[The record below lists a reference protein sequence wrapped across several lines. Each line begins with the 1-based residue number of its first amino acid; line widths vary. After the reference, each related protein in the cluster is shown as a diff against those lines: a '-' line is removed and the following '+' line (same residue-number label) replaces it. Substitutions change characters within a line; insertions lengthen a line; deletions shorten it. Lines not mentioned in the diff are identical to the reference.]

1 MTIRDL
7 LAAESINLNGTPAG
21 KTEALNQCIDLM
33 EKSGKIADV
42 EKYRK
47 GVFAREEEGTTGIG
61 MGIAIPHCK
70 SDAVTKAGLAAMVVK
85 DGVEFESLDGT
96 PAKIIFLIAAPN
108 TEDNVHLQVLSK
120 LSVMLMDEQFTNSL
134 INAGSVDEFLNIIDS
149 AEKAKDEKEAA
160 KEAKAKEPVEVK
172 KDDVFI
178 VAVTACP
185 TGIAHTYMAAEAIE
199 KKAKELGYQV
209 KVETRG
215 SGGAKNVLTDD
226 EIAKAAGVI
235 VACDTNVPTDRFDG
249 KKVIECQVSDG
260 INKAEELIK
269 RIASG
274 DAPVF
279 KASGKKEASH
289 SSVSGKESIG
299 HQIYKHLMNGVSH
312 MLPFVVGGGILI
324 AIAFLIDGFSVD
336 LNSLP
341 ADQRANFGT
350 ITQAAA
356 LFKGI
361 GGTAFGFMLPILAG
375 FIAMSIADRPGL
387 AVGFV
392 GGSIA
397 ANGTSGFLGALV
409 AGFVAGYIVLLLKKV
424 FSKLPESL
432 DGMKPVLLYP
442 LLGIFLVGV
451 IMQFVVEPPI
461 GALNTAIN
469 NGLNGLNGASA
480 VVLGILLGGMMS
492 VDMGGPVNKAAYVF
506 GTASI
511 AAGNYNIMAAVM
523 IGGMVPPIAIALAT
537 IFFKNK
543 FTAEERKAGPT
554 NFIMGLSFIT
564 EGAIPFA
571 ASDPL
576 HVLPACVVGSA
587 VAGGLSMA
595 FGCTLMAPHG
605 GIFVVPTIGN
615 PLMYLVA
622 LVIGSFIAC
631 GLLGLLKKKVSE

>member
-33 EKSGKIADV
+33 AKSGKIADV

-85 DGVEFESLDGT
+85 DGVDFESLDGT
-96 PAKIIFLIAAPN
+96 PAKIICRIAAPN

-289 SSVSGKESIG
+289 SSVGGKESIG

-424 FSKLPESL
+424 FSKLQESL

-480 VVLGILLGGMMS
+480 VVLGVLLGGMMS

>member
-33 EKSGKIADV
+33 AKSGKIADV

-85 DGVEFESLDGT
+85 DGVDFESLDGT

-160 KEAKAKEPVEVK
+160 KEAKAKESVEVK

-269 RIASG
+269 RIAAG

-289 SSVSGKESIG
+289 SSVGGKESIG

-356 LFKGI
+356 MFKGI

-424 FSKLPESL
+424 FSKLQESL

-480 VVLGILLGGMMS
+480 VVLGVLLGGMMS

>member
-85 DGVEFESLDGT
+85 DGVDFESLDGT

-160 KEAKAKEPVEVK
+160 KEVKAKEPVEVK

-269 RIASG
+269 RIAAG

-289 SSVSGKESIG
+289 SSVGGKESIG

-480 VVLGILLGGMMS
+480 VVLGVLLGGMMA

-523 IGGMVPPIAIALAT
+523 IGGMVPPLAIALAT

-622 LVIGSFIAC
+622 LVIGAFIAC

>member
-21 KTEALNQCIDLM
+21 KNEALNQCIDLM
-33 EKSGKIADV
+33 AKSGKIADV

-85 DGVEFESLDGT
+85 DGVDFESLDGT

-269 RIASG
+269 RIAAG

-289 SSVSGKESIG
+289 SSVGGKESIG

-356 LFKGI
+356 MFKGI

-480 VVLGILLGGMMS
+480 VVLGVLLGGMMS